1 MTTPVRLLVAFAA
14 GLFLALPAA
23 AADDAVVA
31 TVNGQPVTEAELAM
45 VAGEMEAAFKS
56 LPDEK
61 KRAAALSA
69 VIEIRMMAAEAEKA
83 AIDKDPATAL
93 RLSYLRQRALHS
105 AYIDQQ
111 LAPTV
116 TDADIRA
123 RYDQE
128 IAATPP
134 VMEVRASHI
143 LVDTA
148 EKAVEI
154 IKQLDG
160 GADFAELAKAN
171 SKDGSA
177 AEGGDLGFFG
187 PGRMVAE
194 FEKAAFALEIGAHTK
209 EPVQSQFGF
218 HVIKV
223 TDRRQQL
230 PPPYEE
236 VKEQV
241 KGLVLTEKY
250 FALIKSL
257 REATAVEVGDPAL
270 KAALDEIEAQKV
282 K

>member
-1 MTTPVRLLVAFAA
+1 MTTSVRLLVALAA

-23 AADDAVVA
+23 AADDPVVA
-31 TVNGQPVTEAELAM
+31 TINGQPVTEAELTL
-45 VAGEMEAAFKS
+45 VAGEMEAAFKN
-56 LPDEK
+56 LPDDK

-116 TDADIRA
+116 TDAEIRA

-148 EKAVEI
+148 EKAAEI

-257 REATAVEVGDPAL
+257 RDATAVEVGDPAL